1 MKLVLCF
8 ALVAI
13 VAATPVD
20 VEWEQ
25 WKAAHGKIYSRD
37 EEVIRR
43 MKWHSNMKFI
53 QRHNEDFAN
62 GKKTYRVAMN
72 QFGDLDTV
80 EYKQMMCGYKGE
92 SRSKSRGSTFLRPSN
107 VVLPDHVDW
116 RDKGYVTP
124 VKNQG
129 SCGSCWAFSSTGSLE
144 GQTFK
149 KTGKLISL
157 SEQQLV
163 DCSGNYG
170 NFGCGGGWMDQAF
183 EYIKDYGEESETDYP
198 YVGVD
203 DPCVYSASKV
213 VAEDT
218 GHTDV
223 ASMDENALQQAV
235 ATVGPISVAIDAG
248 HSSFQFYTSGVYDE
262 PACSQTILDHGVL
275 AVGYGSTDQGQDYW
289 IVKNSWD
296 VTWGNQ
302 GYIWMSRN
310 KDNQCG
316 IATNASYPLV

>member
-20 VEWEQ
+20 REWEQ
-25 WKAAHGKIYSRD
+25 WKISHGKFYSM
-37 EEVIRR
+37 EEELTRK
-43 MKWHSNMKFI
+43 MKWQNNMKLI
-53 QRHNEDFAN
+53 RSHNEDFDN
-62 GKKTYRVAMN
+62 GKSSYRLQMN
-72 QFGDLDTV
+72 KFGDLDNN
-80 EYKQMMCGYKGE
+80 EFRQQMNGYRGK
-92 SRSKSRGSTFLRPSN
+92 SPSKSRGSTFLRPSN

-124 VKNQG
+124 IKNQEA
-129 SCGSCWAFSSTGSLE
+129 CGSCWAFSTTGSLE

-163 DCSGNYG
+163 DCSGSYG
-170 NFGCGGGWMDQAF
+170 NMGCGGGLMDQAF
-183 EYIKDYGEESETDYP
+183 AYIKDYGEESEMDYP
-198 YVGVD
+198 YTATD

-218 GHTDV
+218 GFTDV

-235 ATVGPISVAIDAG
+235 ATVGPISVAIDAS
-248 HSSFQFYTSGVYDE
+248 HSSFQFYESGVYNE

-289 IVKNSWD
+289 IVKNSWGL
-296 VTWGNQ
+296 TWGNQ
-302 GYIWMSRN
+302 GYIEMSRN
-310 KDNQCG
+310 MNNQCG